1 MYKLSFV
8 PSKPLFCYLP
18 VYMLDLILIEWVTKM
33 KLGSNSLEDHP
44 QLSHN
49 RWVLVH
55 CGRGSHILEPG
66 ASA

>member
-1 MYKLSFV
+1 MYKLSYV
-8 PSKPLFCYLP
+8 PSNPLFCYLP

-33 KLGSNSLEDHP
+33 KLGSNSLEDHS

-55 CGRGSHILEPG
+55 CG
-66 ASA
+66 